1 MGEDASPLLCCS
13 TVLHRVHEEEVLVG
27 ELLLWNPE
35 SSLRL
40 KRIRYS
46 TRRHTFQR
54 RGHGR
59 HSRREGLVEDVY
71 EPSPILC
78 VLAALDA
85 LLSSEGADRF
95 APRADVRPNLELP
108 ITLLCRRETNG
119 GALLSKVRKELGSCI
134 SRPCF

>member
-54 RGHGR
+54 RRHGR

-85 LLSSEGADRF
+85 LRVPMCVLTLNPQSLSSVGEKLMVALF
-95 APRADVRPNLELP
+95 
-108 ITLLCRRETNG
+108 CRR
-119 GALLSKVRKELGSCI
+119 
-134 SRPCF
+134 